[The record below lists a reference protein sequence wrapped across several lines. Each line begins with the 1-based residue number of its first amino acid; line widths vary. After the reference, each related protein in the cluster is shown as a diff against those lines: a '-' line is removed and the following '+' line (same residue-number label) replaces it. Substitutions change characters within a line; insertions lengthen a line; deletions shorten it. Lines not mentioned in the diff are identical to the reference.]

1 MPHRVMNS
9 IGQIADA
16 GIFGAA
22 LAVIAGRLIGLSVS
36 EAGALM
42 TGLAAL
48 LIAAGRTVKYFA
60 DARLTIAEAK
70 VKETFIQPE
79 VYKLLERLKC
89 WNAPDCPT
97 REIFKPVDRE
107 DVNG

>member
-1 MPHRVMNS
+1 MPHRVLHS
-9 IGQIADA
+9 IGQLADL

-22 LAVIAGRLIGLSVS
+22 LAVITGRLVGLSVS

-48 LIAAGRTVKYFA
+48 LIAAGRTVKYIA

-70 VKETFIQPE
+70 VKETFVQPE
-79 VYKLLERLKC
+79 VYRLLERLKC
-89 WNAPDCPT
+89 WKAPDCPT
-97 REIFKPVDRE
+97 REIFKPE
-107 DVNG
+107 EK